1 MLGVGI
7 RIQIHFVH
15 VWLKKKT
22 NKQQNPY
29 VLKQWSAVAH
39 SFCSTQC
46 RKRGE
51 EQSRGG
57 RQRYVIA
64 LQFQW
69 LGEQTVLIFWRQFII
84 KTDWKGLCKWKKG
97 PEPGQLKADSN
108 NTSFIWLWEISD
120 FSRACESTHFS
131 ETKQDTVG
139 FHMRNFFFSAS
150 EKLEKKEGSFQFL
163 KQWRSKL
170 GSRGGGETESVGSK

>member
-22 NKQQNPY
+22 QQNPY

-46 RKRGE
+46 CERGE

-57 RQRYVIA
+57 KWRYVIA

-69 LGEQTVLIFWRQFII
+69 LGEKTVLIFWRQFII

-108 NTSFIWLWEISD
+108 NMSFIWLQEISD

-170 GSRGGGETESVGSK
+170 GSRGRGETESVGSK